1 MSQSPA
7 GGMGSRMCLWW
18 RRSAFVLTVL
28 GIAVLAGAA
37 YAQDGEEEDDQ
48 AAEQPLGGL
57 AGAATEW
64 RREFHPTYKVSHTR
78 DQEVSGWT
86 HNFNLS
92 YPLVRRVSLKAT
104 SAITLREND
113 VLNRQNLQENWNTG
127 IGVALSDAITTEVKF
142 NRIKQRD
149 VRNEGKP
156 NEVRSFRE
164 KESVD
169 LSTSYKTIYLNG
181 IDLSLGASG
190 GFEKNRY
197 ADVESRGATQSI
209 NAALKYAA
217 PMGLETDFNYM
228 GKHSLLDSEQ
238 GTLISTDESIDHN
251 FGGRM
256 AYGWD
261 TSELTVE
268 LRRSTSKK
276 EYPKEQQ
283 TERREQNG
291 ETIAVGT
298 VLNLLPSL
306 DSSVNFSYARN
317 TAAYEI
323 ESSKDNDI
331 KTYAVDASVGYTVGD
346 TRFSTDLRSEK
357 KRSDYF
363 DVQTGDSYSE
373 SVGATL
379 SHDFSDRL
387 GASLRGRMSLLS
399 RHYDDKEGNDQD
411 RDLFDQEAT
420 LRVDY
425 TPRSDIRTG
434 LVIKVREDRLIY
446 IRRSR
451 TGDNKTTQTF
461 LIQPSIRKDF
471 GPNVSVGQRY
481 ELSADYTL
489 YTYDRDSNF
498 LIRNFVIAS
507 DVDWRPIAG
516 LSLNV
521 EHKYRGQDE
530 GAYREDELGVER
542 YAKNSERDDN
552 SMSISMTHKLF
563 GIIDLEMSQE
573 LSFQKKWTF
582 DDQDRSLAWEKFDTS
597 ITGRASLN
605 HSLEDGTTFRGSV
618 GRTHRDAT
626 NITERQREVW
636 SITLNID
643 KTF

>member
-1 MSQSPA
+1 MHH
-7 GGMGSRMCLWW
+7 RW
-18 RRSAFVLTVL
+18 RRSTIAIPAFLVAILV
-28 GIAVLAGAA
+28 GVAGAQNGDEEDGEGAEGEFGAPAGAA
-37 YAQDGEEEDDQ
+37 
-48 AAEQPLGGL
+48 AEW
-57 AGAATEW
+57 A
-64 RREFHPTYKVSHTR
+64 REFHPAYKVSHTR

-86 HNFNLS
+86 HNFSLS
-92 YPLVRRVSLKAT
+92 YPLVRRVSFRAT

-113 VLNRQNLQENWNTG
+113 VLNRQNLQENWNMG
-127 IGVALSDAITTEVKF
+127 IGVAASDAITTEVKF

-169 LSTSYKTIYLNG
+169 LATSYKRIYLNG

-217 PMGLETDFNYM
+217 PMGLETDFNYN

-238 GTLISTDESIDHN
+238 GVLTSTDESIDHN
-251 FGGRM
+251 FSGRM
-256 AYGWD
+256 AYAWD
-261 TSELTVE
+261 SNEFTVD

-291 ETIAVGT
+291 ETISVGT
-298 VLNLLPSL
+298 VFKLLPSV
-306 DSSVNFSYARN
+306 DSSVNLNYTRN

-331 KTYAVDASVGYTVGD
+331 RTYAVDASVGYTLGD

-363 DVQTGDSYSE
+363 DVQTGDSYSQ
-373 SVGATL
+373 SLGATL
-379 SHDFSDRL
+379 SHDFSEQL
-387 GASLRGRMSLLS
+387 GASIRGRMSLLS
-399 RHYDDKEGNDQD
+399 RHYDDTEANDQD

-434 LVIKVREDRLIY
+434 LAIKIREDQLIY

-471 GPNVSVGQRY
+471 GANVSVGQRY

-489 YTYDRDSNF
+489 YAYDRESNF

-507 DVDWRPIAG
+507 DVDWRPISGLG
-516 LSLNV
+516 LSV

-530 GAYREDELGVER
+530 GAYREDEFGVER

-552 SMSISMTHKLF
+552 SMSISMSYKLF
-563 GIIDLEMSQE
+563 GLIDLEMSQE
-573 LSFQKKWTF
+573 LSFQKKWKF
-582 DDQDRSLAWEKFDTS
+582 DDQERSLAWEKFDAS

-636 SITLNID
+636 SVTLNID